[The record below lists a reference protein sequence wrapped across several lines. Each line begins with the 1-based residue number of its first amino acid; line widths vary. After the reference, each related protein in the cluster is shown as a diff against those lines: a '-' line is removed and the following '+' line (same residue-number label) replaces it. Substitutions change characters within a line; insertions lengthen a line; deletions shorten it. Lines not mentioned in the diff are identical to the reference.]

1 MSAMHPSIARV
12 RIRGDG
18 VVFMLAQYVSAN
30 TVHMSTLA
38 SRLET
43 AILAQP
49 DQDDRRGATRYDVSV
64 AVEVLTTDGVPLASE
79 VTNISGSGFRARS
92 PIHMPKGT
100 KVVVRF
106 NKTMRRRA
114 YIAWQI
120 GEDIGCRLLR
130 GLTPG
135 ELAAVLKQSA

>member
-1 MSAMHPSIARV
+1 
-12 RIRGDG
+12 
-18 VVFMLAQYVSAN
+18 
-30 TVHMSTLA
+30 MSTLA
-38 SRLET
+38 SRRDA

-49 DQDDRRGATRYDVSV
+49 DQDDRRRAARYDVSV
-64 AVEVLTTDGVPLASE
+64 AVQVLTTDGVPLASE

-106 NKTMRRRA
+106 NTTMRRRA

-130 GLTPG
+130 ALTPG
-135 ELAAVLKQSA
+135 ELAEVLAQSD